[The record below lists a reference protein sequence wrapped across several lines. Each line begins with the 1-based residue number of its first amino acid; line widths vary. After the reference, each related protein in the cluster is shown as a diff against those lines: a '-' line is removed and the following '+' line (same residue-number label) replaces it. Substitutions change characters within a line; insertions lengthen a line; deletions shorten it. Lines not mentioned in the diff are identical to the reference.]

1 MDMARYYELMADAL
15 ATPPDDDAGEVLS
28 PEEIDALR
36 DGLED
41 LSRRLGRISISI
53 LFTER
58 GIEMPSVV
66 TLADP

>member
-1 MDMARYYELMADAL
+1 MRWPR
-15 ATPPDDDAGEVLS
+15 PPDDDAGEVLS